1 MTRSKMLFASA
12 SFLASALFA
21 AGAGAA
27 PLSVVNVGAPAVN
40 CVFNV
45 TCTEIVTDS
54 VGNFAVPGA
63 IGVARL
69 QSRTSPGIPPAPAGG
84 KMDYEYR
91 VDLTSTSAT
100 TASNCVTKMQIA
112 FGPVVKEPYPPGP
125 LRDIYVVTS
134 GGLGSVAVATASQ
147 SGSVITFN
155 FGDPTT
161 PGICA
166 GATGYFFGLTSAKT
180 HPVMAKA
187 RIFFSLGGSLLVP
200 VRIP

>member
-1 MTRSKMLFASA
+1 MLRFKTVLPVVAFA
-12 SFLASALFA
+12 FA
-21 AGAGAA
+21 ALPLAAQAG

-45 TCTEIVTDS
+45 TCTEVVTDS
-54 VGNFAVPGA
+54 VGNFAVPGNL
-63 IGVARL
+63 GMARL
-69 QSRTSPGIPPAPAGG
+69 QSRTSPGIAPAPAGG

-91 VDLTSTSAT
+91 IDLTSVSAPLNV
-100 TASNCVTKMQIA
+100 NCVTKIQIP

-134 GGLGSVAVATASQ
+134 GGLGSVAVATATQ

-166 GATGYFFGLTSAKT
+166 GATGYFYGLTSAKI
-180 HPVMAKA
+180 HPVMSKA
-187 RIFFSLGGSLLVP
+187 RIFFSNGPAVLVP

>member
-1 MTRSKMLFASA
+1 MARLKSVLPIVAFA
-12 SFLASALFA
+12 LASLPLA
-21 AGAGAA
+21 AQAA

-45 TCTEIVTDS
+45 TCTEVVTDS

-63 IGVARL
+63 VGVARL

-91 VDLTSTSAT
+91 IDLTSTSAAT
-100 TASNCVTKMQIA
+100 GSICVTKMQMA

-147 SGSVITFN
+147 SGSTITFN

-161 PGICA
+161 LGICT
-166 GATGYFFGLTSAKT
+166 GATGYFFGLTSSKI

-187 RIFFSLGGSLLVP
+187 RIFFSDGSSVLVP